1 MLRPRLFSNRRAF
14 SGWTP
19 LCWLTP
25 VSLSQLNGADA
36 PARRAGKHFDRVLI
50 IVLENQNYTSTMKD
64 KFLMDLAAQGCS
76 FSNFRNLYHP
86 SYPNYLACII
96 HEGRSGSRCVRETGS

>member
-1 MLRPRLFSNRRAF
+1 MEPTL
-14 SGWTP
+14 
-19 LCWLTP
+19 
-25 VSLSQLNGADA
+25 

-86 SYPNYLACII
+86 SAF
-96 HEGRSGSRCVRETGS
+96 GRNDERDIDSSYV